1 MIEPTLRFTE
11 IARLYGWKYH
21 RVYRYFLSHPRLG
34 VQFTHNPGKRPKRF
48 YDVPLSVVKA
58 EWEMMHSV
66 NQGQTDAWEK
76 RHPYQ
81 KPA

>member
-1 MIEPTLRFTE
+1 LTKANPRATLVLVGERF
-11 IARLYGWKYH
+11 LP
-21 RVYRYFLSHPRLG
+21 HPRLD

-66 NQGQTDAWEK
+66 NKGQTDAWEK

-81 KPA
+81 KLA